1 MIQLGARLREAFL
14 LEEGMAF
21 CNHGSFGATPAVVL
35 ALAERWRRQLERQPL
50 RFMLHE
56 LEPAIREALAP
67 LAAFHGADP
76 AQLCFVDN
84 ATSGVNAVLR
94 SLRLR
99 PGDRLVTTTH
109 VYGAVRNAL
118 AFVAE
123 RSGAEVVE
131 VAVPFPL
138 ADAGEILDA
147 VAAELRAGDRL
158 LLVDQI
164 TSPTGLITPLDQL
177 VALAR
182 GRGVPVLVDG
192 AHAPGFVDVDLGALG
207 ADWWTGNLH
216 KWLFAP
222 KSAALLHASPERWP
236 ELHSHVISH
245 ITEGPDAFHWPGTRD
260 FSPWLAAPGGLV
272 FLQDLGVDRVRAY
285 GRKLVLDA
293 GERLCARWGVSR
305 PQPDAVVGQMLTLPL
320 PTDLPGTE
328 PVALDLHDR
337 LWARYR
343 VEAPVIPFAGRL
355 WTRISGQAY
364 NEPADYDTLGEAVL
378 DLLADPT

>member
-1 MIQLGARLREAFL
+1 MRELGRPLREAFL
-14 LEEGMAF
+14 LEEDMAF
-21 CNHGSFGATPAVVL
+21 CNHGSFGATPREVL
-35 ALAERWRRQLERQPL
+35 AEADRWRRQLERQPL

-56 LEPAIREALAP
+56 LEPGLRAALAA
-67 LAAFHGADP
+67 LAAFVGARPDEI
-76 AQLCFVDN
+76 CFVDN

-94 SLRLR
+94 SLRLQ

-118 AFVAE
+118 HFVAD
-123 RSGAEVVE
+123 RAGATVVE
-131 VAVPFPL
+131 VPVPFPL
-138 ADAGEILDA
+138 ASAAEV
-147 VAAELRAGDRL
+147 VAALEAVLREGDRL
-158 LLVDQI
+158 LVVDQI
-164 TSPTGLITPLDQL
+164 TSPTGLVLPLREL
-177 VALAR
+177 VELAQR
-182 GRGVPVLVDG
+182 LGVPVLVDG
-192 AHAPGFVDVDLGALG
+192 AHAPGFVDVDLAGLG

-222 KSAALLHASPERWP
+222 KSAALLHAAPHRWP

-260 FSPWLAAPGGLV
+260 FSSWLAAPAGLA
-272 FLQDLGVDRVRAY
+272 FLEGLGVERVRAY
-285 GRKLVLDA
+285 GRQLVLEA
-293 GERLCARWGVSR
+293 GARICAAWGVSR
-305 PQPDAVVGQMLTLPL
+305 PQPDAMVGQMLTLPL

-364 NEPADYDTLGEAVL
+364 NVPADYDTLGEAVL